1 MMTDLKSTLTPT
13 TKLCV
18 ACDITLQSEYIRTL
32 QIKDWKNENPNLHK
46 RPTIFIIHKE

>member
-1 MMTDLKSTLTPT
+1 MTDLKNVLTPT

-32 QIKDWKNENPNLHK
+32 EIKDWKNENPNLHK